1 MSSPQSAKL
10 SAPKCQNDTLDCTLE
25 ELAIVKILREN
36 GKAKQEEIAS
46 QIGKSLRTVKRIM
59 AGLIEKK
66 VIVRENGRRNGVWI
80 VKKELWILQILWLNI
95 TPARPAPSGQNT
107 ITTPNPSP
115 AASGAGTST
124 SAPVGRT
131 TSPTRTKKQN
141 SPFGRSIT
149 SRSTDY
155 RHWLAVAVYGRWAH
169 FRQ

>member
-1 MSSPQSAKL
+1 MILFFRNLILGERNELKNRYLLVSSPQSAKL

-80 VKKELWILQILWLNI
+80 VKKEL
-95 TPARPAPSGQNT
+95 
-107 ITTPNPSP
+107 
-115 AASGAGTST
+115 
-124 SAPVGRT
+124 
-131 TSPTRTKKQN
+131 
-141 SPFGRSIT
+141 
-149 SRSTDY
+149 
-155 RHWLAVAVYGRWAH
+155 
-169 FRQ
+169 

>member
-1 MSSPQSAKL
+1 MILFFRNLILGERNELQNRYLLVPSPQSAKL

-80 VKKELWILQILWLNI
+80 VKKEL
-95 TPARPAPSGQNT
+95 
-107 ITTPNPSP
+107 
-115 AASGAGTST
+115 
-124 SAPVGRT
+124 
-131 TSPTRTKKQN
+131 
-141 SPFGRSIT
+141 
-149 SRSTDY
+149 
-155 RHWLAVAVYGRWAH
+155 
-169 FRQ
+169 